1 MIRFCGEWY
10 VPSHGYEKAN
20 SKMLN
25 VCESLVQSQGL
36 VCDPSCLKKINGLL
50 SLARG

>member
-1 MIRFCGEWY
+1 MIRRGGKWC

-25 VCESLVQSQGL
+25 VCESFVQAQGL
-36 VCDPSCLKKINGLL
+36 ACNPSCLKKINGL
-50 SLARG
+50 SSFAPG